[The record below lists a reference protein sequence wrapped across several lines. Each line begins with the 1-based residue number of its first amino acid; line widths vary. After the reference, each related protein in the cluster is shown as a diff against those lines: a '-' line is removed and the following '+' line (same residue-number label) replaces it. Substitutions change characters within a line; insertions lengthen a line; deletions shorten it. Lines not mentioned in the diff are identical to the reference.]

1 MKMLSKI
8 SLDNGYDVGVKV
20 FSGGEVQVT
29 LAPQFH
35 ATTNKPVIKVLA
47 MLKCA
52 NGIIALAQVK
62 QVLDRDFPDA
72 YKELIMPYIPYARQD
87 RAMVKNDSFSL
98 KVFASMLN
106 SMKFDSVTVIDP
118 HSDVSPALIN
128 NVYVY
133 EQHQLTSFLLME
145 NNKYDAVVSPDGGAL
160 KKILKAAKAI
170 DVKDIIKADKVRDVA
185 TGQIIST
192 EVHGDVKG
200 KNLLIVDD
208 ICDGGRT
215 FIELAKVLNEKGALS
230 VDLYITHGIF
240 SKGIEPLLED
250 INRVYCAYS
259 WIEPVVNPAFI
270 PSANF

>member
-1 MKMLSKI
+1 MKMLSRI

-87 RAMVKNDSFSL
+87 RAMVKGDAFSL
-98 KVFASMLN
+98 KVFTSILN
-106 SMKFDSVTVIDP
+106 AMKFDSVSVIDP
-118 HSDVSPALIN
+118 HSDVAPALID
-128 NVYVY
+128 NVVVY
-133 EQHQLTSFLLME
+133 EQQQVTSFVLMK
-145 NNKYDAVVSPDGGAL
+145 NNEYDAIVSPDGGAL
-160 KKILKAAKAI
+160 KKIYKAAEAI
-170 DVKDIIKADKVRDVA
+170 KVKEIIKADKVRDVA
-185 TGQIIST
+185 TGQITAT

-200 KNLLIVDD
+200 KSLLIVDD

-215 FIELAKVLNEKGALS
+215 FIELAKALKEKGAS
-230 VDLYITHGIF
+230 KVDLYITHGIF
-240 SKGIEPLLED
+240 SRGIEPLFED
-250 INRVYCAYS
+250 IDHVYCAYS
-259 WIEPVVNPAFI
+259 WIEPVVHPAFT